1 MDINKWLS
9 HDFNM
14 SRTKHD
20 YLEFEREYRA
30 LILERTKKL
39 GYELI
44 SFNPHNYCFT
54 AVIQS
59 QTTKRYYSISIS
71 DLRFFREDWYKK
83 VLWKEVSSPT
93 DIVGSDTQRSPLLSL
108 FDNICEHDKKKPNN

>member
-1 MDINKWLS
+1 MDINKWLK

-30 LILERTKKL
+30 LLLERTKKL

-44 SFNPHNYCFT
+44 SFNSHNYCFS

-59 QTTKRYYSISIS
+59 QASKRYYYISIS
-71 DLRFFREDWYKK
+71 DLRFFTKDWYDR
-83 VLWKEVSSPT
+83 VLWKEISGPS
-93 DIVGSDTQRSPLLSL
+93 DIVGKDIQYSALFSL
-108 FDNICEHDKKKPNN
+108 FDNICEHDNKRPN